1 MELVAFVFA
10 FSAAAAALA
19 ACAALH
25 RTRQKLA
32 EIERAVADVRAGN
45 GNRRVLAKPG
55 EPAAGLI
62 YEINDIVR
70 GYEGQIAA
78 LQAAREANR
87 QLMTSLSHDVRTPLT
102 TLIGSLDAA
111 HRGLLTGQARE
122 DSLAAARRKAH
133 ELKDYVD
140 ALFDWFKLQSGEF
153 SLQPRPVEAVELTRN
168 FLADWVPLW
177 EEQGMNY
184 RLQIPEGPFRAALD
198 PDAYRRILNNLLQNA
213 LTHSRAQCTS
223 VTLTARD
230 GALEVQVADDGVG
243 IPAEALPHIFERLY
257 KGDASRGSRGSGLGL
272 SIARQLAL
280 CMGGS
285 LTAANT
291 PGKGAVFTL
300 QFPLLAD

>member
-32 EIERAVADVRAGN
+32 EIERAVADIRSGN
-45 GNRRVLAKPG
+45 GCRRILARPG
-55 EPAAGLI
+55 EPAAALV
-62 YEINDIVR
+62 YEINDIVQN
-70 GYEGQIAA
+70 YEGRLAA
-78 LQAAREANR
+78 LQTAREANR

-122 DSLAAARRKAH
+122 ESLDAARRKAH

-140 ALFDWFKLQSGEF
+140 ALFDWFKLNSGEF

-280 CMGGS
+280 CTGGS
-285 LTAANT
+285 LTAAST

>member
-1 MELVAFVFA
+1 MDTFLLLFA
-10 FSAAAAALA
+10 LFCAAAALA

-32 EIERAVADVRAGN
+32 EIERAVADIRSGN
-45 GNRRVLAKPG
+45 GCRRILARPG
-55 EPAAGLI
+55 EPAAALV
-62 YEINDIVR
+62 YEINDIVQN
-70 GYEGQIAA
+70 YEGRLAA
-78 LQAAREANR
+78 LQTAQEANR

-102 TLIGSLDAA
+102 TLIGALDAA

-122 DSLAAARRKAH
+122 ESLDAARRKAH

-140 ALFDWFKLQSGEF
+140 ALFDWFKLNSGEF
-153 SLQPRPVEAVELTRN
+153 ALQPRPVEAVELTRN

-177 EEQGMNY
+177 EERGMNY

-280 CMGGS
+280 RMGGS
-285 LTAANT
+285 LTAAST

>member
-1 MELVAFVFA
+1 MDTFLLLFA
-10 FSAAAAALA
+10 LFCAAAALA

-25 RTRQKLA
+25 RTRRKLA
-32 EIERAVADVRAGN
+32 ELRRAVADVRAGN
-45 GNRRVLAKPG
+45 GNRRVLARPG

-87 QLMTSLSHDVRTPLT
+87 QLMTSLSHDLRTPLT

-133 ELKDYVD
+133 ELKEYVD

-153 SLQPRPVEAVELTRN
+153 SLQPRPLEAVELTRD
-168 FLADWVPLW
+168 LLVDWVPLL
-177 EEQGMNY
+177 EEQGLGY
-184 RLQIPEGPFRAALD
+184 RLDIPEGPFRVELD
-198 PDAYRRILNNLLQNA
+198 PDAYRRVLNNLLQNA
-213 LTHSRAQCTS
+213 LVHSQARC
-223 VTLTARD
+223 LTVSLRSRT

-257 KGDASRGSRGSGLGL
+257 KADASRGSRGSGLGL

-280 CMGGS
+280 RMGGS
-285 LTAANT
+285 LTAASV
-291 PGKGAVFTL
+291 PGQGAVFTL
-300 QFPLLAD
+300 RFPLLEG

>member
-32 EIERAVADVRAGN
+32 EIERAVADIRSGN
-45 GNRRVLAKPG
+45 GCRRILARPG
-55 EPAAGLI
+55 EPAAALV
-62 YEINDIVR
+62 YEINDIVQN
-70 GYEGQIAA
+70 YEGRLAA
-78 LQAAREANR
+78 LQTAQEANR

-140 ALFDWFKLQSGEF
+140 ALFDWFKLNSGEF

-285 LTAANT
+285 LTAAST

>member
-55 EPAAGLI
+55 EPAAALV
-62 YEINDIVR
+62 YEINDIVQN
-70 GYEGQIAA
+70 YEGRLAA
-78 LQAAREANR
+78 LQTAQEANR

-122 DSLAAARRKAH
+122 ESLDAARRKAH
-133 ELKDYVD
+133 ELKNYVD
-140 ALFDWFKLQSGEF
+140 ALCDWFKLNSGEF

-285 LTAANT
+285 LTAAST

>member
-32 EIERAVADVRAGN
+32 EIERAVADIRSGN
-45 GNRRVLAKPG
+45 GCRRILARPG
-55 EPAAGLI
+55 EPAAALV
-62 YEINDIVR
+62 YEINDIVQN
-70 GYEGQIAA
+70 YEGRLAA
-78 LQAAREANR
+78 LQTAQEANR

-102 TLIGSLDAA
+102 TLIGALDAT

-122 DSLAAARRKAH
+122 ESLDAARRKAH

-140 ALFDWFKLQSGEF
+140 ALFDWFKLNSGEF
-153 SLQPRPVEAVELTRN
+153 ALQPRPVEAVELTRN

-177 EEQGMNY
+177 EEQGMDY

-272 SIARQLAL
+272 SIAQQLAL
-280 CMGGS
+280 RMGGS
-285 LTAANT
+285 LTAAST

>member
-55 EPAAGLI
+55 EPAAALV
-62 YEINDIVR
+62 YEINDIVQN
-70 GYEGQIAA
+70 YEGRLAA
-78 LQAAREANR
+78 LQTAQEANR

-102 TLIGSLDAA
+102 TLIGALDAA

-122 DSLAAARRKAH
+122 DSLAAAHRKAH
-133 ELKDYVD
+133 ELKEYVD

-153 SLQPRPVEAVELTRN
+153 SLQPRPLEAVELTRN

>member
-32 EIERAVADVRAGN
+32 EIERAVADIRSGN
-45 GNRRVLAKPG
+45 GCRRILARPG
-55 EPAAGLI
+55 EPAAALV
-62 YEINDIVR
+62 YEINDIVQN
-70 GYEGQIAA
+70 YEGRLAA
-78 LQAAREANR
+78 LQTAQEANR

-102 TLIGSLDAA
+102 TLIGALDAA

-122 DSLAAARRKAH
+122 ESLDAARRKAH

-140 ALFDWFKLQSGEF
+140 ALFDWFKLNSGEF

-280 CMGGS
+280 CTGGS
-285 LTAANT
+285 LTAAST

>member
-32 EIERAVADVRAGN
+32 EIERAVADIRSGN
-45 GNRRVLAKPG
+45 GCRRILARPG
-55 EPAAGLI
+55 EPAAALV
-62 YEINDIVR
+62 YEINDIVQN
-70 GYEGQIAA
+70 YEGRLAA
-78 LQAAREANR
+78 LQTAQEATR

-102 TLIGSLDAA
+102 TLIGALDAA

-122 DSLAAARRKAH
+122 ESLDAARRKAH

-140 ALFDWFKLQSGEF
+140 ALFDWFKLNSGEF

-285 LTAANT
+285 LTAAST

>member
-32 EIERAVADVRAGN
+32 EIERAVADIRSGN
-45 GNRRVLAKPG
+45 GCRRILARPG
-55 EPAAGLI
+55 EPAAALV
-62 YEINDIVR
+62 YEINDIVQN
-70 GYEGQIAA
+70 YEGRLAA
-78 LQAAREANR
+78 LQTAQEANR

-102 TLIGSLDAA
+102 TLIGALDAT

-122 DSLAAARRKAH
+122 ESLDAARRKAH

-140 ALFDWFKLQSGEF
+140 ALFDWFKLNSGEF

-223 VTLTARD
+223 VALTARD

-285 LTAANT
+285 LTAAST

>member
-25 RTRQKLA
+25 HTRQKLA
-32 EIERAVADVRAGN
+32 EIERAVADIRSGN
-45 GNRRVLAKPG
+45 GCRRILARPG
-55 EPAAGLI
+55 EPAAALV
-62 YEINDIVR
+62 YEINDIVQN
-70 GYEGQIAA
+70 YEGRLAA
-78 LQAAREANR
+78 LQTAQEANR

-102 TLIGSLDAA
+102 TLIGALDAA

-122 DSLAAARRKAH
+122 ESLDAARRKAH

-140 ALFDWFKLQSGEF
+140 ALFDWFKLNSGEF

-285 LTAANT
+285 LTAAST

>member
-1 MELVAFVFA
+1 MDLVACVVA
-10 FSAAAAALA
+10 FSAAAAARA

-32 EIERAVADVRAGN
+32 EIERAVADIRSGN
-45 GNRRVLAKPG
+45 GCRRILARPG
-55 EPAAGLI
+55 EPAAALV
-62 YEINDIVR
+62 YEINDIVQN
-70 GYEGQIAA
+70 YEGRLAA
-78 LQAAREANR
+78 LQTAQEANR

-102 TLIGSLDAA
+102 TLIGALDAA

-133 ELKDYVD
+133 ELKEYVD
-140 ALFDWFKLQSGEF
+140 ALFDWFKLNSGEF

-285 LTAANT
+285 LTAAST

>member
-32 EIERAVADVRAGN
+32 EIERAVADIRSGN
-45 GNRRVLAKPG
+45 GCRRILARPG

-122 DSLAAARRKAH
+122 ESLDAARRKAH

-140 ALFDWFKLQSGEF
+140 ALFDWFKLNSGEF
-153 SLQPRPVEAVELTRN
+153 SLQPRPMEAVELTRN

-285 LTAANT
+285 LTAAST

>member
-32 EIERAVADVRAGN
+32 EIERAVADIRSGN
-45 GNRRVLAKPG
+45 GCRRILARPG
-55 EPAAGLI
+55 EPAAALV

-285 LTAANT
+285 LTAAST

>member
-32 EIERAVADVRAGN
+32 EIERAVADIRSGN
-45 GNRRVLAKPG
+45 GCRRILARPG
-55 EPAAGLI
+55 EPAAALV
-62 YEINDIVR
+62 YEINDIVQN
-70 GYEGQIAA
+70 YEGRLAA
-78 LQAAREANR
+78 LQTAQEANR

-102 TLIGSLDAA
+102 TLIGALDAA

-122 DSLAAARRKAH
+122 ESLDAARRKAH

-140 ALFDWFKLQSGEF
+140 ALFDWFKLNSGEF
-153 SLQPRPVEAVELTRN
+153 ALQPRPVEAVELTRN

-184 RLQIPEGPFRAALD
+184 RLQIPEGPFREALD

-257 KGDASRGSRGSGLGL
+257 KGAASRGSRGSGLGL
-272 SIARQLAL
+272 SIAQQLAL
-280 CMGGS
+280 RMGGS
-285 LTAANT
+285 LTAAST

>member
-1 MELVAFVFA
+1 M
-10 FSAAAAALA
+10 
-19 ACAALH
+19 H

-32 EIERAVADVRAGN
+32 EIERAVADIRSGN
-45 GNRRVLAKPG
+45 GCRRILARPG
-55 EPAAGLI
+55 EPAAALV
-62 YEINDIVR
+62 YEINDIVQN
-70 GYEGQIAA
+70 YEGRLAA
-78 LQAAREANR
+78 LQTAQEANR

-102 TLIGSLDAA
+102 TLIGALDAA

-122 DSLAAARRKAH
+122 DSLAAAHRKAH

-140 ALFDWFKLQSGEF
+140 ALFDWFKLNSGEF

-285 LTAANT
+285 LTAAST

>member
-32 EIERAVADVRAGN
+32 EIERAVADIRSGN
-45 GNRRVLAKPG
+45 GCRRILARPG
-55 EPAAGLI
+55 EPAAALV
-62 YEINDIVR
+62 YEINDIVQN
-70 GYEGQIAA
+70 YEGRLAA
-78 LQAAREANR
+78 LQTAREANR

-122 DSLAAARRKAH
+122 ESLDAARRKAH

-140 ALFDWFKLQSGEF
+140 ALFDWFKLNSGEF

-280 CMGGS
+280 RMGGS
-285 LTAANT
+285 LTAAST

>member
-32 EIERAVADVRAGN
+32 EIERAVADIRSGN
-45 GNRRVLAKPG
+45 GCRRILARPG
-55 EPAAGLI
+55 EPAAALV
-62 YEINDIVR
+62 YEINDIVQN
-70 GYEGQIAA
+70 YEGRLAA
-78 LQAAREANR
+78 LQTAREANR

-122 DSLAAARRKAH
+122 ESLDAARRKAH

-140 ALFDWFKLQSGEF
+140 ALFDWFKLNSGEF
-153 SLQPRPVEAVELTRN
+153 ALQPRPVEAVELTRN

-280 CMGGS
+280 CTGGS
-285 LTAANT
+285 LTAAST

>member
-32 EIERAVADVRAGN
+32 EIERAVADIRSGN
-45 GNRRVLAKPG
+45 GCRRLLARPG
-55 EPAAGLI
+55 EPAAALV
-62 YEINDIVR
+62 YEINDIVQN
-70 GYEGQIAA
+70 YEGRLAA
-78 LQAAREANR
+78 LQTAQEANR

-102 TLIGSLDAA
+102 TLIGALDAA

-122 DSLAAARRKAH
+122 ESLDAARRKAH
-133 ELKDYVD
+133 ELKNYVD
-140 ALFDWFKLQSGEF
+140 ALFDWFKLNSGEF
-153 SLQPRPVEAVELTRN
+153 SLQPRPMEAVELTRN

-285 LTAANT
+285 LTAAST

>member
-32 EIERAVADVRAGN
+32 EIERAVADIRSGN
-45 GNRRVLAKPG
+45 GCRRILARPG
-55 EPAAGLI
+55 EPAAALV
-62 YEINDIVR
+62 YEINDIVQN
-70 GYEGQIAA
+70 YEGRLAA
-78 LQAAREANR
+78 LQTAQEANR

-102 TLIGSLDAA
+102 TLIGALDAA

-122 DSLAAARRKAH
+122 ESLDAARRKAH

-140 ALFDWFKLQSGEF
+140 ALFDWFKLNSGEF

-230 GALEVQVADDGVG
+230 GELEVQVADDGVG

-285 LTAANT
+285 LTAAST

>member
-32 EIERAVADVRAGN
+32 EIERAVADIRSGN
-45 GNRRVLAKPG
+45 GCRRILARPG
-55 EPAAGLI
+55 EPAAALV
-62 YEINDIVR
+62 YEINDIVQN
-70 GYEGQIAA
+70 YEGRLAA
-78 LQAAREANR
+78 LQTAQEANR

-102 TLIGSLDAA
+102 TLIGALDAA

-122 DSLAAARRKAH
+122 ESLDAARRKAH

-140 ALFDWFKLQSGEF
+140 ALFDWFKLNSGEF
-153 SLQPRPVEAVELTRN
+153 ALQPRPVEAVELTRN

-285 LTAANT
+285 LTAAST

-300 QFPLLAD
+300 LFPLLAD

>member
-32 EIERAVADVRAGN
+32 EIERAVADIRSGN
-45 GNRRVLAKPG
+45 GCRRILARPG
-55 EPAAGLI
+55 EPAAALV
-62 YEINDIVR
+62 YEINDIVQN
-70 GYEGQIAA
+70 YEGRLAA
-78 LQAAREANR
+78 LQTAQEANR
-87 QLMTSLSHDVRTPLT
+87 QLITSLSHDVRTPLT
-102 TLIGSLDAA
+102 TLIGALDAA

-122 DSLAAARRKAH
+122 ESLDAARRKAH

-140 ALFDWFKLQSGEF
+140 ALFDWFKLNSGEF

-285 LTAANT
+285 LTAAST

>member
-32 EIERAVADVRAGN
+32 EIERAVADIRSGN
-45 GNRRVLAKPG
+45 GCRRILARPG
-55 EPAAGLI
+55 EPAAALV
-62 YEINDIVR
+62 YEINDIVQN
-70 GYEGQIAA
+70 YEGRLAA
-78 LQAAREANR
+78 LQTAQEANR

-122 DSLAAARRKAH
+122 ESLDAARRKAH

-140 ALFDWFKLQSGEF
+140 ALFDWFKLNSGEF

>member
-32 EIERAVADVRAGN
+32 EIERAVADIRSGN
-45 GNRRVLAKPG
+45 GCRRILARPG
-55 EPAAGLI
+55 EPAAALV
-62 YEINDIVR
+62 YEINDIVQN
-70 GYEGQIAA
+70 YEGRLAA
-78 LQAAREANR
+78 LQTAQEANR

-102 TLIGSLDAA
+102 TLIGALDAA

-122 DSLAAARRKAH
+122 ESLDAARRKAH

-140 ALFDWFKLQSGEF
+140 ALFDWFKLNSGEF
-153 SLQPRPVEAVELTRN
+153 ALQPRPVEAVELTRN

-223 VTLTARD
+223 VTLTAWD

-243 IPAEALPHIFERLY
+243 IPAEALSHIFERLY

-280 CMGGS
+280 RMGGS
-285 LTAANT
+285 LTAASV
-291 PGKGAVFTL
+291 PGQGAVFTL
-300 QFPLLAD
+300 RFPLLEG

>member
-55 EPAAGLI
+55 EPAAALV
-62 YEINDIVR
+62 YEINDIVQN
-70 GYEGQIAA
+70 YEGRLAA
-78 LQAAREANR
+78 LQTAQEANR

-122 DSLAAARRKAH
+122 ESLDAARRKAH
-133 ELKDYVD
+133 ELKNYVD
-140 ALFDWFKLQSGEF
+140 ALFDWFKLNSGEF

-285 LTAANT
+285 LTAAST

>member
-111 HRGLLTGQARE
+111 PRGLLTGQARE

-285 LTAANT
+285 LTAAST

>member
-32 EIERAVADVRAGN
+32 EIERAVADIRSGN
-45 GNRRVLAKPG
+45 GCRRILARPG
-55 EPAAGLI
+55 EPAAALV
-62 YEINDIVR
+62 YEINDIVQN
-70 GYEGQIAA
+70 YEGRLAA
-78 LQAAREANR
+78 LQTAQEANR

-102 TLIGSLDAA
+102 TLIGALDAA

-122 DSLAAARRKAH
+122 ESLDAARRKAH

-140 ALFDWFKLQSGEF
+140 ALFDWFKLNSGEF

-257 KGDASRGSRGSGLGL
+257 KADASRGSRGSGLGL

-285 LTAANT
+285 LTAAST

>member
-1 MELVAFVFA
+1 MDTFLLLFA
-10 FSAAAAALA
+10 LFCAAAALA

-25 RTRQKLA
+25 RTRRKLA
-32 EIERAVADVRAGN
+32 ELRRAVADVRAGN
-45 GNRRVLAKPG
+45 GNRRVLARPG

-133 ELKDYVD
+133 ELKEYVD

-153 SLQPRPVEAVELTRN
+153 SLQPRPLEAVELTRD
-168 FLADWVPLW
+168 LLVDWIPLL
-177 EEQGMNY
+177 EEQGLGY
-184 RLQIPEGPFRAALD
+184 RLDIPEGPFRVELD
-198 PDAYRRILNNLLQNA
+198 PDAYRRVLNNLLQNA
-213 LTHSRAQCTS
+213 LVHSQARC
-223 VTLTARD
+223 LTVSLRSRT

-257 KGDASRGSRGSGLGL
+257 KADASRGSRGSGLGL

-280 CMGGS
+280 RMGGS
-285 LTAANT
+285 LTAASV
-291 PGKGAVFTL
+291 PGQGAVFTL
-300 QFPLLAD
+300 RFPLLEG

>member
-32 EIERAVADVRAGN
+32 EIERAVADIRSGN
-45 GNRRVLAKPG
+45 GCRRILARPG
-55 EPAAGLI
+55 EPAAALV
-62 YEINDIVR
+62 YEINDIVQN
-70 GYEGQIAA
+70 YEGRLAA
-78 LQAAREANR
+78 LQTAQEANR

-102 TLIGSLDAA
+102 TLIGALDAA

-122 DSLAAARRKAH
+122 ESLDAARRKAH

-140 ALFDWFKLQSGEF
+140 ALFDWFKLNSGEF

>member
-32 EIERAVADVRAGN
+32 EIERAVADIRSGN
-45 GNRRVLAKPG
+45 GCRRILARPG
-55 EPAAGLI
+55 EPAAALV
-62 YEINDIVR
+62 YEINDIVQN
-70 GYEGQIAA
+70 YEGRLAA
-78 LQAAREANR
+78 LQTAQEANR

-102 TLIGSLDAA
+102 TLIGALDAA

-122 DSLAAARRKAH
+122 ESLDAARRKAH

-140 ALFDWFKLQSGEF
+140 ALFDWFKLNSGEF
-153 SLQPRPVEAVELTRN
+153 ALQPRPVEAVELTRN

-177 EEQGMNY
+177 EERGMNY

-280 CMGGS
+280 RMGGS
-285 LTAANT
+285 LTAAST

>member
-19 ACAALH
+19 ACAALR

-55 EPAAGLI
+55 EPAAALV
-62 YEINDIVR
+62 YEINDIVQN
-70 GYEGQIAA
+70 YEGRLAA
-78 LQAAREANR
+78 LQTAQEANR

-102 TLIGSLDAA
+102 TLIGALDAA

-122 DSLAAARRKAH
+122 ESLDAARRKAH

-140 ALFDWFKLQSGEF
+140 ALFDWFKLNSGEF

>member
-32 EIERAVADVRAGN
+32 EIERAVADIRSGN
-45 GNRRVLAKPG
+45 GCRRILARPG
-55 EPAAGLI
+55 EPAAALV
-62 YEINDIVR
+62 YEINDIVQN
-70 GYEGQIAA
+70 YEGRLAA
-78 LQAAREANR
+78 LQTAQEANR

-102 TLIGSLDAA
+102 TLIGALDAA

-140 ALFDWFKLQSGEF
+140 ALFDWFKLNSGEF

-285 LTAANT
+285 LTAAST

>member
-32 EIERAVADVRAGN
+32 EIERAVADIRSGN
-45 GNRRVLAKPG
+45 GCRRILARPG
-55 EPAAGLI
+55 EPAAALV
-62 YEINDIVR
+62 YEINDIVQN
-70 GYEGQIAA
+70 YEGRLAA
-78 LQAAREANR
+78 LQTAQEANR

-122 DSLAAARRKAH
+122 DSLAAAHRKAH
-133 ELKDYVD
+133 ELKEYVD

-285 LTAANT
+285 LTAAST

>member
-32 EIERAVADVRAGN
+32 EIERAVADIRSGN
-45 GNRRVLAKPG
+45 GCRRILARPG
-55 EPAAGLI
+55 EPAAALV
-62 YEINDIVR
+62 YEINDIVQN
-70 GYEGQIAA
+70 YEGRLAA
-78 LQAAREANR
+78 LQTAQEANR
-87 QLMTSLSHDVRTPLT
+87 QLMTSLSHHVRPPLT

-122 DSLAAARRKAH
+122 DSLAAAHRKAH

-140 ALFDWFKLQSGEF
+140 ALFDWFKLNSGEF

-285 LTAANT
+285 LTAAST

>member
-1 MELVAFVFA
+1 MDTFLLLFA
-10 FSAAAAALA
+10 LFCAAAALA

-32 EIERAVADVRAGN
+32 EIERAVADIRSGN
-45 GNRRVLAKPG
+45 GCRRILARPG
-55 EPAAGLI
+55 EPAAALV
-62 YEINDIVR
+62 YEINDIVQN
-70 GYEGQIAA
+70 YEGRLAA
-78 LQAAREANR
+78 LQTAQEANR

-102 TLIGSLDAA
+102 TLIGALDAA
-111 HRGLLTGQARE
+111 HRGLLTGQAR
-122 DSLAAARRKAH
+122 
-133 ELKDYVD
+133 
-140 ALFDWFKLQSGEF
+140 
-153 SLQPRPVEAVELTRN
+153 
-168 FLADWVPLW
+168 DWVPLW
-177 EEQGMNY
+177 EERGMNY

-280 CMGGS
+280 RMGGS
-285 LTAANT
+285 LTAAST

>member
-45 GNRRVLAKPG
+45 GYRRVLARPG

-62 YEINDIVR
+62 NEINDIVR

-102 TLIGSLDAA
+102 TLIGALDAA

-122 DSLAAARRKAH
+122 ESLDAARRKAH

-140 ALFDWFKLQSGEF
+140 ALFDWFKLNSGEF
-153 SLQPRPVEAVELTRN
+153 SLQPRPMEAVELTRN

-285 LTAANT
+285 LTAAST

>member
-32 EIERAVADVRAGN
+32 EIERAVADIRSGN
-45 GNRRVLAKPG
+45 GCRRILARPG
-55 EPAAGLI
+55 EPAAALV
-62 YEINDIVR
+62 YEINDIVQN
-70 GYEGQIAA
+70 YEGRLAA
-78 LQAAREANR
+78 LQTAQEANR

-102 TLIGSLDAA
+102 TLIGALDAA

-122 DSLAAARRKAH
+122 ESLDAARRKAH

-140 ALFDWFKLQSGEF
+140 ALFDWFKLNSGEF

-230 GALEVQVADDGVG
+230 GALEVQVTDDGVG

-285 LTAANT
+285 LTAAST